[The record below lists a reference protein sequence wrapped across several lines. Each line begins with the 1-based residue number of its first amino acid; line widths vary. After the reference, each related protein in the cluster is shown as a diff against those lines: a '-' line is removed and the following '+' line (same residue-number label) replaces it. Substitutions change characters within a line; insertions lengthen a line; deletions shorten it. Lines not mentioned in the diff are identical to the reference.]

1 MDVRP
6 IVTSEPGAEPAQ
18 ANPARVYDLLLGGSH
33 HFASDRAFAAQVRTT
48 WPQAAQTMRANRAF
62 LGRATRYLAAE
73 AGIRQFLDIGSGL
86 PTTGNVH
93 EVAQQIAPDAQVVYV
108 DNDPV
113 AVQHSRVVL
122 AGTSSAV
129 AIQAD
134 LRHPHEILA
143 HPELRELL
151 DLTRPVG
158 LLLVA
163 VLHFIPD
170 DQDPAT
176 LVAWLRDE
184 LPAGSYLVI
193 THATG
198 DSQGAEVASA
208 GETYARS
215 MPSFQLRSH
224 SRIREFFGDFHLID
238 PGLVFIPDW
247 RPDIQQDTEKDTG
260 QAAGYAGVAVKR

>member
-1 MDVRP
+1 MQP
-6 IVTSEPGAEPAQ
+6 IVTSEPGAEPDQ

-93 EVAQQIAPDAQVVYV
+93 EVAQQIAPDARVVYV

-134 LRHPHEILA
+134 LRRPHEILA
-143 HPELRELL
+143 HPELRDLL

-170 DQDPAT
+170 EQDPAT

-184 LPAGSYLVI
+184 LPPGSYLVI

-198 DSQGAEVASA
+198 DGHGAEVASA

-224 SRIREFFGDFHLID
+224 TRIREFFGDFHLID
-238 PGLVFIPDW
+238 PGLVFLPDW
-247 RPDIQQDTEKDTG
+247 RPDIQQGTGKNVG
-260 QAAGYAGVAVKR
+260 QAAGYGGVAVKR